1 LRNPVFIFS
10 ILLLSL
16 ATAGAQQAQ
25 PLRSTQMLMI
35 MPFENASKV
44 PGIDW
49 IGESFPEV
57 LGNRLDSTSLFLISR
72 DDRLYAFD
80 RLGIPATAKPSR
92 ATIYQVAQQ
101 IDADYVVV
109 GRYSFDGSIFT
120 ARAQVMD
127 LNKLRLSPELIEAGP
142 LTSLISLQTA
152 LTWDVLNTLN
162 LTSSESKSYFVAQF
176 PPIRL
181 DALENYIRG
190 ILAGN
195 EQERVQHFKE
205 AIRLEPNH
213 TMAKLQLA
221 RTYYNAREYEPA
233 VVWFSKV
240 PLTDRKANEA
250 QFFLGLA
257 AYYAG
262 QFDKAEAAFRFLEAR
277 LPLTEVSNN
286 LGVVAS
292 RRGEKNARSYFEKSI
307 QTDPNDVDY
316 HFNLAVELYR
326 EGDTSGAIRQLRETL
341 ALRPDSEARNFLDTL
356 VSATQPSA
364 QTGVQNKERLPL
376 ERIKRNYDESSFRQ
390 LVAEIDSANEARL
403 QKSDPATHADFH
415 AQRGVQ
421 LLEQGLVSEAEKELR
436 EAVMLNPANAE
447 AHTGMARVL
456 ESDQDNQAARNEA
469 RVALRLKPTAEAYLV
484 LARLDLADR
493 NTASAQQNVEHAL
506 ALDPANAAATSLK
519 REIAATISGKAEP
532 QH

>member
-1 LRNPVFIFS
+1 M
-10 ILLLSL
+10 
-16 ATAGAQQAQ
+16 AGAQQAQ
-25 PLRSTQMLMI
+25 PVRSTQMLMI
-35 MPFENASKV
+35 MPFENASNV

-109 GRYSFDGSIFT
+109 GRYSFDGNIFT

-127 LNKLRLSPELIEAGP
+127 LNKLRLSPELVEAGP
-142 LTSLISLQTA
+142 LTGLISLQTA
-152 LTWDVLNTLN
+152 LTWDVLNALN
-162 LTSSESKSYFVAQF
+162 LTSNVSKNSFVAQF

-195 EQERVQHFKE
+195 EQERVKHFKE

-213 TMAKLQLA
+213 TMAMLQLA

-233 VVWFSKV
+233 VVWFSRV

-262 QFDKAEAAFRFLEAR
+262 QFDKAETAFRFLEAR
-277 LPLTEVSNN
+277 LPLTEVENN

-326 EGDTSGAIRQLRETL
+326 EGDTSGAIRQLREAL
-341 ALRPDSEARNFLDTL
+341 ALRPDPEARNFLDTL
-356 VSATQPSA
+356 VAIQSGTQSAA
-364 QTGVQNKERLPL
+364 QASVQNGVQGKERLPL

-403 QKSDPATHADFH
+403 QKSDPATHAEFH

-436 EAVMLNPANAE
+436 EAVMLNPSNAE

-456 ESDQDNQAARNEA
+456 ESDQDSQAARNEA
-469 RVALRLKPTAEAYLV
+469 RVALRLKPSPEAYLV
-484 LARLDLADR
+484 LARLDLADK

-506 ALDPANAAATSLK
+506 ALDPANATAISLK